1 MRIALPDPSKPPTGA
16 RAPRQVTPVSPHDLQ
31 LIRRLPDG
39 GHEAR
44 ILSQVRYSDLEVR
57 PRANRS
63 PGVRGCAG
71 SLHAGCTLRASIK

>member
-1 MRIALPDPSKPPTGA
+1 MRIALSDPSKLPPGA

-44 ILSQVRYSDLEVR
+44 ILSQVRYSDLEAR
-57 PRANRS
+57 PRAIG
-63 PGVRGCAG
+63 PLQYAAV
-71 SLHAGCTLRASIK
+71 HAGCTLRASIK